1 LRIARELISQ
11 KLTAQEQVARHK
23 LLDTTTADAIAH
35 FRLDLPAADSIASIR
50 LTEAQGA
57 LAYWSAWRTLP
68 INFPKNDLS
77 RVPDHW
83 RNFGARIS
91 PLTGSPRLAANPANA
106 ILNYLYALLESEARL
121 AAAALGLDPGLGVL
135 HVDATNRD
143 SLALDVLEPI
153 RAKVDAYVIDWIT
166 RQALRRDWF
175 YEERDG
181 NCRLMGSFAKQLSET
196 AQMWACAVA
205 PVAEWV
211 AQAFWSS
218 AGKSASKGPS
228 LPTRLT
234 QRHRSEGRGNTLQ
247 VRTNRIPRREKVCEV
262 CGAEG
267 VKNRYCKSCAVEVSR
282 DNMAQVALIGH
293 SRPKTQRVKNQI
305 SKRISDHAVANT
317 WWDPSSLPKWLTAEC
332 YAQRIQPLL
341 RDKKVREIAEA
352 MQVSNPYAAFIRS
365 GRRRPHPRH
374 WQALAQLVDYQ
385 PRMLQP
391 STIRT
396 VEVFSRVLED
406 QVRPQERPLDLR
418 IVSVV
423 ES

>member
-1 LRIARELISQ
+1 
-11 KLTAQEQVARHK
+11 
-23 LLDTTTADAIAH
+23 
-35 FRLDLPAADSIASIR
+35 
-50 LTEAQGA
+50 
-57 LAYWSAWRTLP
+57 
-68 INFPKNDLS
+68 
-77 RVPDHW
+77 
-83 RNFGARIS
+83 
-91 PLTGSPRLAANPANA
+91 
-106 ILNYLYALLESEARL
+106 
-121 AAAALGLDPGLGVL
+121 
-135 HVDATNRD
+135 
-143 SLALDVLEPI
+143 
-153 RAKVDAYVIDWIT
+153 
-166 RQALRRDWF
+166 
-175 YEERDG
+175 
-181 NCRLMGSFAKQLSET
+181 M
-196 AQMWACAVA
+196 
-205 PVAEWV
+205 
-211 AQAFWSS
+211 
-218 AGKSASKGPS
+218 
-228 LPTRLT
+228 
-234 QRHRSEGRGNTLQ
+234 
-247 VRTNRIPRREKVCEV
+247 
-262 CGAEG
+262 
-267 VKNRYCKSCAVEVSR
+267 KNRYCKSCAVEVSR